1 MNPAWRRFT
10 RALLI
15 AAGVAVAALGC
26 LQFRASDWPIYVV
39 YLSFSLVLGRLSVEV
54 LPRLGMPIPELA
66 ATIGF
71 LYIAGLP
78 IVVFQLVVPFLA
90 QGLFEL
96 LPQRWQERLARVGW
110 EGTAVDPNSSWKV
123 GQLFAEWRV
132 GHRPLQDW
140 AVEWAVFAL
149 GLGARWWVASAWSA
163 PDAPFT
169 DAGAIAVA
177 EVVGHLLWGFLAV
190 LPIFP
195 DRALFQASG
204 ESGSRAALIDI
215 GMIIALAQIPFVFLI
230 TYGYTTGGL
239 AGAAGWALTAIGLHF
254 MLKRLSERRIR
265 VEEQNRRLEALNRE
279 LEHRERLSAIGKMSS
294 VVSHQ
299 ILQQLG
305 VIGIYADLIRNAD
318 HTQDA
323 AASLEQ
329 ARSNAGA
336 IENALGDVNRV
347 LTDLLVFSRDLRL
360 NLYEH
365 ELAKVIHESV
375 DQCRAAAEEHG
386 VTLQANCPSDLKAS
400 LDKLKI
406 TQAFV
411 NLLRNAIEVSP
422 RGGRVLIAVS
432 GDAEHARVTVS
443 DQGPGIA
450 GNDREA
456 IFAPF
461 FTTKEH
467 GTGLGLSIAR
477 VFIEAHGGRVFV
489 EPSAPGSGARF
500 VVELPRL
507 FAERKLRTED

>member
-1 MNPAWRRFT
+1 MA
-10 RALLI
+10 
-15 AAGVAVAALGC
+15 
-26 LQFRASDWPIYVV
+26 
-39 YLSFSLVLGRLSVEV
+39 RLSVEV
-54 LPRLGMPIPELA
+54 LPHLGMPIPQLA
-66 ATIGF
+66 TTIGF

-78 IVVFQLVVPFLA
+78 IIVLQLAGPFLSQA
-90 QGLFEL
+90 LFEL
-96 LPQRWQERLARVGW
+96 LPQRWKERITGVVGESDTNPDSGW
-110 EGTAVDPNSSWKV
+110 RV
-123 GQLFAEWRV
+123 GQLFTEWRV
-132 GHRPLQDW
+132 GYRPLQDW
-140 AVEWAVFAL
+140 AADWSVFAL
-149 GLGARWWVASAWSA
+149 GLGVRWWVASAWNASHPPA
-163 PDAPFT
+163 TNA
-169 DAGAIAVA
+169 AAIAVG
-177 EVVGHLLWGFLAV
+177 ELIGHLFWTVLAI

-195 DRALFQASG
+195 DRALFTASG
-204 ESGSRAALIDI
+204 ECSSRAALIDI

-239 AGAAGWALTAIGLHF
+239 AGASGWALSAIGLHF

-318 HTQDA
+318 A
-323 AASLEQ
+323 AHDVGASLEQ
-329 ARSNAGA
+329 ARSNAVA

-365 ELAKVIHESV
+365 DLAKVIHESV

-386 VTLQANCPSDLKAS
+386 VALHADCPSGLQAS

-422 RGGRVLIAVS
+422 RGGRVVITAA
-432 GDAEHARVTVS
+432 GDADHLTVIVS
-443 DQGPGIA
+443 DQGPGVA
-450 GNDREA
+450 DKDREA

-467 GTGLGLSIAR
+467 GTGLGLSIVR
-477 VFIEAHGGRVFV
+477 VFVEAHGGRVFV
-489 EPSAPGSGARF
+489 EPSSPGSGARF
-500 VVELPRL
+500 VVELPRY
-507 FAERKLRTED
+507 ATAGRGLRTED

>member
-1 MNPAWRRFT
+1 MSPAWRRLA

-15 AAGVAVAALGC
+15 TSGSAVTLVGC
-26 LQFRASDWPIYVV
+26 LQFRVEDWPIYLVF
-39 YLSFSLVLGRLSVEV
+39 LLFSLVLVRLSVEV
-54 LPRLGMPIPELA
+54 LPHLGMPIPQLA

-78 IVVFQLVVPFLA
+78 IVVLQLVSPFLS

-96 LPQRWQERLARVGW
+96 LPQSWKERIAGVGG
-110 EGTAVDPNSSWKV
+110 EVDALDPDSGWKV
-123 GQLFAEWRV
+123 GQLFTEWRV
-132 GHRPLQDW
+132 GYRPLQDW
-140 AVEWAVFAL
+140 AAEWSVFAL
-149 GLGARWWVASAWSA
+149 GLGARWWVASTWSA
-163 PDAPFT
+163 PGTPFN
-169 DAGAIAVA
+169 DEGAIAVA
-177 EVVGHLLWGFLAV
+177 ELVGHLFWAFLAT

-195 DRALFQASG
+195 EGALFKTSG

-239 AGAAGWALTAIGLHF
+239 AGASGWAMSAIGLHF

-318 HTQDA
+318 PGQQADTC
-323 AASLEQ
+323 LEQ
-329 ARSNAGA
+329 ARGNAVA
-336 IENALGDVNRV
+336 IENALGAVNRV

-365 ELAKVIHESV
+365 DLAKVIAETV
-375 DQCRAAAEEHG
+375 EQCRADAEEYG
-386 VTLQANCPSDLKAS
+386 VDLRADCPSDLKAS

-406 TQAFV
+406 TQALV
-411 NLLRNAIEVSP
+411 NLVRNAIEVSP
-422 RGGRVLIAVS
+422 RGGRVVIAASEGEAHVT
-432 GDAEHARVTVS
+432 VTVS
-443 DQGPGIA
+443 DQGPGIPDK
-450 GNDREA
+450 DREA

-461 FTTKEH
+461 FTTKEQ

-477 VFIEAHGGRVFV
+477 VFVEAHGGRIFL
-489 EPSAPGSGARF
+489 APNPPRSGARF
-500 VVELPRL
+500 VVELPR
-507 FAERKLRTED
+507 AGTEGR